1 MPAGLAHHAHAGA
14 TLQQKRVVEYRELRT
29 VRLLNR
35 CASSRVPF
43 AWTINPYRGCEFGC
57 KYCYARY
64 THEFLEYRES
74 EDFERLIFAKSWDA
88 EAFRRELRQVR
99 LGQWIALGTA
109 TDPYQPAE
117 RRYAL
122 TCRILE
128 VFARLTGY
136 NLGITTKSDLAARD
150 ASLLAG
156 LSQCNQ
162 VRVTLTVTTADAA
175 LARRLEPLAPRP
187 ELRFA
192 ALRTLSRAG
201 VQCGVAVSPLMPG
214 INDAPSSIDRVAREA
229 QAAGARYF
237 MGHAVFLKPSAAAV
251 FLPFLDAEFPRLAGR
266 YRHHFSR
273 WSRIQGE
280 YPERIQTMIREIRE
294 RYGLEGSSYWQPALE
309 QGELDFGSPHTA
321 AVDRPGFKIL
331 NKPLH
336 DRQTMHPQP

>member
-1 MPAGLAHHAHAGA
+1 MPSGLAHTAHAGA

-35 CASSRVPF
+35 CTSSRVPF

-64 THEFLEYRES
+64 THEFLECRQS

-88 EAFRRELRQVR
+88 EAFRRELRQVK

-117 RRYAL
+117 RRYGL
-122 TCRILE
+122 TRRILE
-128 VFARLTGY
+128 AFAGVWGY

-150 ASLLAG
+150 AGLLASIS
-156 LSQCNQ
+156 LRNQ
-162 VRVTLTVTTADAA
+162 VRVTFTVTTAYRA
-175 LARRLEPLAPRP
+175 LARLLEPLAPRP
-187 ELRFA
+187 ELRLT

-214 INDAPSSIDRVAREA
+214 INDAHSSIERIAREA

-251 FLPFLDAEFPRLAGR
+251 FLPFLDAEFPQLAGS
-266 YRHHFSR
+266 YRRHFSR
-273 WSRIQGE
+273 WSRIDGD
-280 YPERIQTMIREIRE
+280 YPVRMQRMIREIRE
-294 RYGLEGSSYWQPALE
+294 RYGLEGSSYWQPAVE
-309 QGELDFGSPHTA
+309 QGLLDFGHEPTA
-321 AVDRPGFKIL
+321 GPVAPAFRIL
-331 NKPLH
+331 NSLCV
-336 DRQTMHPQP
+336 